1 MTELSRQV
9 LVVDDDP
16 DIRSVIELA
25 LSDEGYAVTMATNVQ
40 EALDRLTD
48 WRPDVIL
55 LDLAMPIMDGWAF
68 LAARQADHGLAAIPV
83 IVMSAHF
90 RQRGGDALRSAA
102 AVLAKP
108 FELDLMLSL
117 IAGVMP

>member
-25 LSDEGYAVTMATNVQ
+25 LSDEGYTVTMATNGQ
-40 EALDRLTD
+40 EALDRLAA

-55 LDLAMPIMDGWAF
+55 LDLAMPVMDGWAF
-68 LAARQADHGLAAIPV
+68 LAARQEDQEISSIPV

-90 RQRGGDALRSAA
+90 RQRGGDAIRSAT